1 MLRNGLPSSS
11 LGRGTNDVMVAHN
24 FLAVVISVR
33 IWIDQP
39 FFFKENNAHESS
51 NFSMT
56 TEKRNE
62 VMNSRDFFDMVCRMR
77 KAQKSYFKTR
87 DRDALNLSKE
97 IEKQVDEEI
106 NRVNRVLAK
115 KGMPYISLEN

>member
-1 MLRNGLPSSS
+1 MGQTHFAQTETSLMLHDHR
-11 LGRGTNDVMVAHN
+11 
-24 FLAVVISVR
+24 
-33 IWIDQP
+33 
-39 FFFKENNAHESS
+39 
-51 NFSMT
+51 
-56 TEKRNE
+56 KRKE

-106 NRVNRVLAK
+106 NRVNSVLAK